1 MVAARLVT
9 KDWVGV
15 MAAKRRP
22 GNAAQAAAASRTSVR
37 VQLSEEGVRRMLTK
51 TARGR
56 RQTEKSLV
64 QSCAKFAAAGSLTR
78 GAAGRFVLLSALEAR
93 PANVC
98 DGLPRQNDASRLTK
112 SRPSLSRALFSLF
125 SYALL
130 DSHAGKS

>member
-1 MVAARLVT
+1 M
-9 KDWVGV
+9 
-15 MAAKRRP
+15 
-22 GNAAQAAAASRTSVR
+22 
-37 VQLSEEGVRRMLTK
+37 
-51 TARGR
+51 
-56 RQTEKSLV
+56 

-98 DGLPRQNDASRLTK
+98 DGLPRQNDRRVAA
-112 SRPSLSRALFSLF
+112 LSRALFSLF

>member
-64 QSCAKFAAAGSLTR
+64 QS
-78 GAAGRFVLLSALEAR
+78 
-93 PANVC
+93 
-98 DGLPRQNDASRLTK
+98 
-112 SRPSLSRALFSLF
+112 
-125 SYALL
+125 
-130 DSHAGKS
+130 